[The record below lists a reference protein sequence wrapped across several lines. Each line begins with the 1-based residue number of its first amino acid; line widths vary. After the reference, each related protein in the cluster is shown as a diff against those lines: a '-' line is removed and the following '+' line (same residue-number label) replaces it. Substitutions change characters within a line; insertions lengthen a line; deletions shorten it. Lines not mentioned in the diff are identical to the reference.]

1 MTHPGFSTVRPQSIA
16 SPSTARHTNELKN
29 STTELLKIELRGI
42 SAEVHVAV
50 AASRPGCSPVV
61 AAARATDTR

>member
-1 MTHPGFSTVRPQSIA
+1 MNR
-16 SPSTARHTNELKN
+16 KN
-29 STTELLKIELRGI
+29 STTELLKIELRGT

-50 AASRPGCSPVV
+50 AAPRPGCSPVI